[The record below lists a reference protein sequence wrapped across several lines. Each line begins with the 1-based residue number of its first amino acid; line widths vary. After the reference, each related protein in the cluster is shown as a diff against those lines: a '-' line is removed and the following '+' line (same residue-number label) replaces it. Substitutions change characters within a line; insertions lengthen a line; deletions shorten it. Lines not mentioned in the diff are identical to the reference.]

1 MKRILIILLT
11 IAFAIPAMAQ
21 PEPNKQQQRNHRYQ
35 QIQSAKIAFFTAEL
49 ELTPKEAEE
58 FWPVYN
64 QYWKERETVIRRV
77 QGTLRNVNRS
87 LKGEQA
93 MTESEIKK
101 QLEIYINGSSEE
113 GAIHK
118 DYFVKF
124 MKILPPTKV
133 AKLYVAEEEFR
144 MKMIHQLRGT
154 GGPGTTP
161 DQRQPK

>member
-1 MKRILIILLT
+1 MKRILLILLT
-11 IAFAIPAMAQ
+11 IAFAIPAIAQ
-21 PEPNKQQQRNHRYQ
+21 PEPNKQQQRNQRYQ
-35 QIQSAKIAFFTAEL
+35 KIQSAKIAFFTAEL

-93 MTESEIKK
+93 MTDAEIKN
-101 QLEIYINGSSEE
+101 QLEIYISGSSEE

-118 DYFVKF
+118 GYFEKF
-124 MKILPPTKV
+124 LKILPPKKV

-154 GGPGTTP
+154 GGPGTP
-161 DQRQPK
+161 SDQKQPK

>member
-1 MKRILIILLT
+1 MKKILLILLS
-11 IAFAIPAMAQ
+11 IAIAIPAIAQ
-21 PEPNKQQQRNHRYQ
+21 PEPNKQQQRNQRYQ

-77 QGTLRNVNRS
+77 QSTLRNVNRS
-87 LKGEQA
+87 LKGEQT
-93 MTESEIKK
+93 MTDAEIKN
-101 QLEIYINGSSEE
+101 QLEIYISGSSEE

-118 DYFVKF
+118 SYFEKF
-124 MKILPPTKV
+124 LKILPPKKV
-133 AKLYVAEEEFR
+133 AKLYIAEEEFR

-154 GGPGTTP
+154 GGTGTSSV
-161 DQRQPK
+161 QKQPK